1 VDDETG
7 KGPPGRKSGGGQ
19 MTHGSGGKA
28 VLEDD
33 MTGEGPTLAK
43 HRAAEKDGIV
53 QAPLIR
59 ARRSRPSESCV
70 RDSGPPPPPPLKGR
84 KAGGVRNCLYRR

>member
-1 VDDETG
+1 
-7 KGPPGRKSGGGQ
+7 

-43 HRAAEKDGIV
+43 HGVVENDGS
-53 QAPLIR
+53 A
-59 ARRSRPSESCV
+59 
-70 RDSGPPPPPPLKGR
+70 
-84 KAGGVRNCLYRR
+84 

>member
-19 MTHGSGGKA
+19 MTHGSRGKA

-33 MTGEGPTLAK
+33 MMGEGPTLAK

-53 QAPLIR
+53 QASLIHNGK
-59 ARRSRPSESCV
+59 V
-70 RDSGPPPPPPLKGR
+70 RQ
-84 KAGGVRNCLYRR
+84 